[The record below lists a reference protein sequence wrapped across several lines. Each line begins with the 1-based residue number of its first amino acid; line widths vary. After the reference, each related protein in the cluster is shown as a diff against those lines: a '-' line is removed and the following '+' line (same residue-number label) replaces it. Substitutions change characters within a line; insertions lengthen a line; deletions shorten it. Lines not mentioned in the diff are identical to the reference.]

1 MLRLFNVSSNLV
13 ARTLFVQLPFFVDS
27 IENETMIAY
36 SALPERL
43 YAIQDGKIIYEGG
56 PGPFAYNITDL
67 EQFLEKY
74 LS

>member
-1 MLRLFNVSSNLV
+1 
-13 ARTLFVQLPFFVDS
+13 
-27 IENETMIAY
+27 MIAY